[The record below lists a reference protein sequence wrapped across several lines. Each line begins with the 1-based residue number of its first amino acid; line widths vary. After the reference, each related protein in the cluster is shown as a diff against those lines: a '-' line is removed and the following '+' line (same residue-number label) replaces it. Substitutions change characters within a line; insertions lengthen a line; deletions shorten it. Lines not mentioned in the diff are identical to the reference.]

1 MLLFLASTVVLAS
14 EAEEQYLVAEEP
26 ELHLDAPPKTETID
40 HGADAGI
47 LSPETRISA
56 RVGQGD
62 RRNVAAS
69 VVANS
74 RALQLTTVP
83 SPASTDAPT
92 STTATVSLC

>member
-47 LSPETRISA
+47 LSPETISA